1 MILYSLD
8 KSLAIN
14 GINLRQ
20 EYTRRE
26 QWRKCSICWWYT
38 EGCQTDEMMQSKRN
52 IHQIARVE
60 VDPSGQG
67 LVLAEIGAAG
77 CHS

>member
-1 MILYSLD
+1 MD

-20 EYTRRE
+20 EYQKGTVE
-26 QWRKCSICWWYT
+26 EIQYCWWYT

-60 VDPSGQG
+60 APTTVDPSGQG